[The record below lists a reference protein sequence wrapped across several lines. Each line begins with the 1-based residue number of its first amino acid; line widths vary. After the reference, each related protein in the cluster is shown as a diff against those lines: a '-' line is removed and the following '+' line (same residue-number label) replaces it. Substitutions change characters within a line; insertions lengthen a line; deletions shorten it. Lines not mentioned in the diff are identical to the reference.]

1 MRFVVP
7 VLIAFLGMGCFLNA
21 CGDNRHDVAGPG
33 IDVHC
38 NALAAKIEASLW
50 KTSPFGTRFANLE
63 RLGSASL

>member
-38 NALAAKIEASLW
+38 NALAPNAGNGD
-50 KTSPFGTRFANLE
+50 TSVKVTCPPAAEGLQ
-63 RLGSASL
+63 